1 MVESTF
7 PMLLETG
14 AWVCVRLGDK
24 SNIGLISSTFEDNAS
39 FILNNFHGQVFKII
53 LLNY

>member
-24 SNIGLISSTFEDNAS
+24 SDIRLISSTFEDNTS
-39 FILNNFHGQVFKII
+39 FILNNFHGQF
-53 LLNY
+53 LNVYY